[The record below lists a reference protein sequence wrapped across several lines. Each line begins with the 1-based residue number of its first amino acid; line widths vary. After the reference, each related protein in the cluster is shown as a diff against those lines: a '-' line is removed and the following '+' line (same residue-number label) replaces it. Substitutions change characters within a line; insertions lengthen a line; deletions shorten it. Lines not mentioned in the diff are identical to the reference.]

1 VAEEESVA
9 AELHGHLTQ
18 ILRTALAG
26 GLQVSEQRARRQ
38 QQEAEAERRTAT
50 EAAHQL
56 QERKRAER
64 AMNTLL
70 AQQSIAREEA
80 ERAAQARRA
89 ADTAVEGAVETASK
103 QVPTAFPRSVA
114 EALADS
120 RRNPEE
126 STAKARHQ
134 RERGAAK
141 QTADLGR

>member
-1 VAEEESVA
+1 M
-9 AELHGHLTQ
+9 
-18 ILRTALAG
+18 
-26 GLQVSEQRARRQ
+26 SEQRARRQ
-38 QQEAEAERRTAT
+38 QQRQKPS
-50 EAAHQL
+50 AASRPRPPASSRSANGPSVRSTRSWHNRASL
-56 QERKRAER
+56 EKKPSGPHRRAEPP
-64 AMNTLL
+64 TLRL
-70 AQQSIAREEA
+70 R
-80 ERAAQARRA
+80 
-89 ADTAVEGAVETASK
+89 VAVETASK